1 MTGVSRRNLSQ
12 AVTDEL
18 LRLLRDGEIREGERL
33 PTERGLM
40 EMFQVGRNTVREAVH
55 ALAAEGILDVR
66 PGRGATVRGV
76 SSAQT
81 LDDAVISAL
90 LNDQAISDLYDFRR
104 IIEVDAAGR
113 AAQRATEPDTTQIG
127 AQLDAYLHAYHER
140 MPTWVEDVEFHK
152 SIARASHN
160 VIYVTV
166 LEVVND
172 KLVAARRE
180 TQRSSGVL
188 ARASKEHLAIF
199 EAIKAHDIAAAR
211 TAMETHI
218 DSAFW
223 ALGTA
228 RKRVQRQG
236 GRAPRTARTMPERTV
251 PAPAGAGAYRG

>member
-55 ALAAEGILDVR
+55 ALAAQGILDVR

-113 AAQRATEPDTTQIG
+113 AAERATEPDTTQIG
-127 AQLDAYLHAYHER
+127 VQLDAYLHAYHER

-180 TQRSSGVL
+180 TQRSTWCFG
-188 ARASKEHLAIF
+188 ACF
-199 EAIKAHDIAAAR
+199 E
-211 TAMETHI
+211 
-218 DSAFW
+218 
-223 ALGTA
+223 
-228 RKRVQRQG
+228 
-236 GRAPRTARTMPERTV
+236 RAPCDFRGHQSPRHCGCPDGYGNPHRFGLLGARDCPQAG
-251 PAPAGAGAYRG
+251 PAKGRRAPDAADRA

>member
-1 MTGVSRRNLSQ
+1 VTGVSRRNLSQ

-18 LRLLRDGEIREGERL
+18 LRLIREGEIREGERL

-55 ALAAEGILDVR
+55 ALAAQGILDVR

-81 LDDAVISAL
+81 LDDSVISAL
-90 LNDQAISDLYDFRR
+90 LDDQAISDLYDFRR

-113 AAQRATEPDTTQIG
+113 AAERATEPDTAEIG
-127 AQLDAYLHAYHER
+127 SQLEGYLHAYHER
-140 MPTWVEDVEFHK
+140 MPTWIEDVEFHK

-160 VIYVTV
+160 VIYLTV

-172 KLVAARRE
+172 KLLAARRE
-180 TQRSSGVL
+180 TQRSSAVL
-188 ARASKEHLAIF
+188 ARASKEHVAIF
-199 EAIKAHDIAAAR
+199 EAIKAHDVPAAR
-211 TAMETHI
+211 AAMETHI
-218 DSAFW
+218 DSAIW

-228 RKRVQRQG
+228 RERARQHRRRAPG
-236 GRAPRTARTMPERTV
+236 SAGRA
-251 PAPAGAGAYRG
+251 